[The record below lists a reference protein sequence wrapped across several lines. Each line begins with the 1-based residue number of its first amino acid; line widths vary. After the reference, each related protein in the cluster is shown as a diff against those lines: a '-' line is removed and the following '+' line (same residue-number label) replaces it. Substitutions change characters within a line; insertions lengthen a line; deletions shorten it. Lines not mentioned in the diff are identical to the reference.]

1 MKNYDMIVIGSG
13 AGASVVENALAHDL
27 SVALV
32 DKGPLGGTCLNLGCI
47 PSKMLVYPADR
58 IVEIKQAEKFG
69 IQAEIKDIDFNAIME
84 RMRIKVRDGE
94 MHVRQAIRLSEDL
107 DFYEG
112 EGHFIGD
119 SALEVRGKKIRGDK
133 IVIAAG
139 ARPYI
144 PQGIGLENVGYL
156 TNESVLGLTVRPRS
170 MIILGG
176 GYIAAEYGH
185 FFSAM
190 GTKVMVLQRNV
201 RLLPGE
207 EPKVSELLATEMRK
221 RMDIL
226 TNTEVVQVRAG
237 GEGCLVTAK
246 EAPSG
251 KAKEFSA
258 ESLLVVAGRQSNSDL
273 LAVDK
278 TGVETGKKG
287 FIKVDEYLRTN
298 KDNIWA
304 FGDIIGKQMFRHVA
318 NREALIAFNNA
329 VHEGKQKMD
338 YSAVP
343 HAIFTYSEIA
353 SVGLREEDARA
364 QYGAEALLV
373 GSAAYSDVA
382 MGDAMMETAGFAKA
396 ILDRKKGNI
405 LGFHIIGPH
414 ASILVQEVIN
424 AMASG
429 GDIRMLA
436 RGIHIHPALPEVV
449 PAVFNNLRE
458 IV

>member
-1 MKNYDMIVIGSG
+1 
-13 AGASVVENALAHDL
+13 
-27 SVALV
+27 
-32 DKGPLGGTCLNLGCI
+32 
-47 PSKMLVYPADR
+47 
-58 IVEIKQAEKFG
+58 
-69 IQAEIKDIDFNAIME
+69 
-84 RMRIKVRDGE
+84 
-94 MHVRQAIRLSEDL
+94 
-107 DFYEG
+107 
-112 EGHFIGD
+112 
-119 SALEVRGKKIRGDK
+119 
-133 IVIAAG
+133 
-139 ARPYI
+139 
-144 PQGIGLENVGYL
+144 
-156 TNESVLGLTVRPRS
+156 

-185 FFSAM
+185 FFAAM
-190 GTKVMVLQRNV
+190 GTKVTVLQRNV

-207 EPKVSELLATEMRK
+207 EPEVSELLAKEMRK

-226 TNTEVVQVRAG
+226 TGTEVVQVKEG
-237 GEGCLVTAK
+237 GEGRLVTAK
-246 EAPSG
+246 DSTSG
-251 KAKEFSA
+251 KTKEFSA
-258 ESLLVVAGRQSNSDL
+258 ECLLVVAGRQSNADL
-273 LAVDK
+273 LRVDK
-278 TGVETGKKG
+278 TGVETDKKG

-318 NREALIAFNNA
+318 NREALLAFNNA

-343 HAIFTYSEIA
+343 HAIFTYPEIA
-353 SVGLREEDARA
+353 SVGLRQEEAIA
-364 QYGAEALLV
+364 QYGAESLLV

-396 ILDRKKGNI
+396 IVERKKGSI

-436 RGIHIHPALPEVV
+436 RGMHIHPALPEVV
-449 PAVFNNLRE
+449 PAAFSNLRE

>member
-1 MKNYDMIVIGSG
+1 
-13 AGASVVENALAHDL
+13 
-27 SVALV
+27 
-32 DKGPLGGTCLNLGCI
+32 
-47 PSKMLVYPADR
+47 
-58 IVEIKQAEKFG
+58 
-69 IQAEIKDIDFNAIME
+69 
-84 RMRIKVRDGE
+84 
-94 MHVRQAIRLSEDL
+94 MHVRQAIKLSDDL

-139 ARPYI
+139 ARPFI
-144 PQGIGLENVGYL
+144 PQDMGLENIGYL
-156 TNESVLGLTVRPRS
+156 TNESVLGLTVRPHS

-176 GYIAAEYGH
+176 GYIAAEYSH
-185 FFSAM
+185 FFAAM
-190 GTKVMVLQRNV
+190 GTKITVLQRNV
-201 RLLPGE
+201 RLLPAE
-207 EPKVSELLATEMRK
+207 EPEVSELLANEMRK

-226 TNTEVVQVRAG
+226 TQTEVVQVKAG

-246 EAPSG
+246 DASSG
-251 KAKEFSA
+251 KTKEFSA
-258 ESLLVVAGRQSNSDL
+258 EFLLVVAGRQSNAGL

-278 TGVETGKKG
+278 TGVESDGKG
-287 FIKVDEYLRTN
+287 FIKVDEFLRTN

-329 VHEGKQKMD
+329 VHEVKQKMD

-343 HAIFTYSEIA
+343 HAIFTYPEIA
-353 SVGLREEDARA
+353 SVGLREKEAIA
-364 QYGAEALLV
+364 QYGAESLLV

-396 ILDRKKGNI
+396 IVNRKKGSI
-405 LGFHIIGPH
+405 LGFHIIGPY

-436 RGIHIHPALPEVV
+436 LGMHIHPALPEVV
-449 PAVFNNLRE
+449 PAVFSNLRE
-458 IV
+458 II